1 MAARNA
7 CQPAAVKLSTPQGVL
22 KPALQSGDK
31 PNFIVILSDDQ
42 GWDDIGLHNPRYVN
56 TPNLDRFIRNGTLFD
71 NFYVTPQCAQ
81 SRAALLTGRY
91 PPRAGTMLVHGGWDY
106 INSGEAT
113 AGEVMS
119 AAGYHTA
126 HYGKW
131 HNGRTLGYEPW
142 TVGFQD
148 SWFPSSEFEDA
159 LMSHNGAYV
168 QTKKWV
174 DDQLM
179 DQVLSFLDRRQTDGK
194 PFFTYY
200 APHAIH
206 TSRTGGPFKG
216 KVYRSYPKEWR
227 DKYDSD
233 PKYAGIASATK
244 DAWAML
250 EWLDGIYGR
259 LFSFLESSPLGKNTY
274 VMIMSDN
281 GPQLLFGEK
290 DGLNKMRRMPSNM
303 EGAKSLPYDGGI
315 RNFLA
320 VQGPGV
326 QAGVVDSTLLGL
338 VDILPT
344 VADLAGDTDAAVGG
358 HLPWDG
364 LSFKNLLATDSSGPE
379 PSALRGSNLSN
390 KKQQDRILFTLVPHC
405 WDADAVPELDENREV
420 NRSQLM
426 LDYDRGGVP
435 HSGYGDQIPGMKLH
449 PGFQMCIAARYR
461 DYKWMGFQPDKVYD
475 LSSSHIELPC
485 TELPQPYSSHVAKAI
500 AAAARAWWQTVV
512 SSPSS
517 FTKPTYYL
525 GMGNWTMTNMLAD
538 GAHERTP
545 GAIRLLVNGAKGF
558 YKQGDKMCFGVKVES
573 PGTYYAVMF
582 YTSKYNGLFKLS
594 IGPHADIKAGKAP
607 TIKAQLPPMPATVQG
622 QIMGNLTLPS
632 SNGKKWDA
640 CLELINPGA
649 KPQAEPVFS
658 NFYNIRMRRLVAGET
673 LDVLQQP
680 SDGGDYLLGDANMRL
695 VKGQQPPSKAAA
707 AAAAA
712 AAANAVPVAV
722 PAPSIDLQGHAS
734 WLAKGVQAEML
745 QDGYHNVTSLLR
757 NKYRWPQG
765 QGKLES
771 MFSPYDAEDIEF
783 CTECK
788 PAV

>member
-7 CQPAAVKLSTPQGVL
+7 CRPAAVKLSTPQGVL

-31 PNFIVILSDDQ
+31 PNFIVILSGGAGSSTADQ
-42 GWDDIGLHNPRYVN
+42 DSSIAAAGAN
-56 TPNLDRFIRNGTLFD
+56 TDGQPEAAAAATAAAAAEAAAGVHILACHGD
-71 NFYVTPQCAQ
+71 NSVSFYVTPQCAQ

-91 PPRAGTMLVHGGWDY
+91 PPRAGWDY

-159 LMSHNGAYV
+159 LM
-168 QTKKWV
+168 
-174 DDQLM
+174 
-179 DQVLSFLDRRQTDGK
+179 R
-194 PFFTYY
+194 
-200 APHAIH
+200 
-206 TSRTGGPFKG
+206 SRTGGPFKG

-259 LFSFLESSPLGKNTY
+259 LFSFLESSPLGRNTY

-320 VQGPGV
+320 VHGPGV

-344 VADLAGDTDAAVGG
+344 VADLAGVTDAAVGG

-426 LDYDRGGVP
+426 LEYDRGGVP
-435 HSGYGDQIPGMKLH
+435 HSGYGDQIPGMKPH

-461 DYKWMGFQPDKVYD
+461 DYKWMGFQPDTVY
-475 LSSSHIELPC
+475 E
-485 TELPQPYSSHVAKAI
+485 
-500 AAAARAWWQTVV
+500 
-512 SSPSS
+512 
-517 FTKPTYYL
+517 
-525 GMGNWTMTNMLAD
+525 
-538 GAHERTP
+538 
-545 GAIRLLVNGAKGF
+545 
-558 YKQGDKMCFGVKVES
+558 
-573 PGTYYAVMF
+573 
-582 YTSKYNGLFKLS
+582 
-594 IGPHADIKAGKAP
+594 
-607 TIKAQLPPMPATVQG
+607 
-622 QIMGNLTLPS
+622 
-632 SNGKKWDA
+632 
-640 CLELINPGA
+640 
-649 KPQAEPVFS
+649 
-658 NFYNIRMRRLVAGET
+658 
-673 LDVLQQP
+673 
-680 SDGGDYLLGDANMRL
+680 
-695 VKGQQPPSKAAA
+695 
-707 AAAAA
+707 
-712 AAANAVPVAV
+712 
-722 PAPSIDLQGHAS
+722 
-734 WLAKGVQAEML
+734 
-745 QDGYHNVTSLLR
+745 
-757 NKYRWPQG
+757 
-765 QGKLES
+765 
-771 MFSPYDAEDIEF
+771 
-783 CTECK
+783 
-788 PAV
+788 